1 VTRIQPGAA
10 RIADYALTVDG
21 EFAASE
27 GHRTI
32 IRAPFSVL
40 SFLAASHCP

>member
-1 VTRIQPGAA
+1 MAGTPN
-10 RIADYALTVDG
+10 ADYALTVDG